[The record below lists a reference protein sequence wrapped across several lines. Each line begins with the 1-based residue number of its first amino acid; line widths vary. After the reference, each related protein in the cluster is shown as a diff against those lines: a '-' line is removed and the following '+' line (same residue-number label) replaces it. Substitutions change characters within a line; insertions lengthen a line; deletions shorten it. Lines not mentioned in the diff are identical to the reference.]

1 MTIKRIIGIDFG
13 NTDTVVAY
21 RDHVDNIASENIHY
35 LHGIDSLQ
43 RTIPSRVMMK
53 GQQVWCG
60 EDATDEN
67 ALGNLKTMLGD
78 PQKQSTAKVAITE
91 FFKYLYRLYEEQTQD
106 DGKVPDIIQTV
117 IAIPEA
123 SECEAGQFLIHAAA
137 EAGFPEVMAFD
148 AAMLILGG
156 YLIRDFDRLQE
167 QANQHEDGSLWFLM
181 IDSGGDKTDV
191 ALQHYL
197 PQGEGKL
204 QKFILKPQEVKNH
217 FFGGSQIDSA
227 IVALVTDQ
235 IKSATGNPVNITAF
249 QKGYGQELENW
260 KREEFCP
267 RLSER
272 WSISSCPVLEKYAKK
287 MDIDRLKFGE
297 LDRHSFQ
304 RAVYFF
310 GQNFVN
316 LINECLI
323 HAVESVP
330 EFSSADKIDFA
341 ILTGGNSNW
350 YLLKDMLTSFLPDF
364 GVIHLNQFKTDY
376 ARVLRQD
383 NPKMAIADGATL
395 LTFFPT
401 VMLKEIVTVDA
412 SVKRLIRISGNA
424 EADEKN
430 LKEYIVENPLDV
442 EALNQLGCLLT
453 SAKRYSEAEG
463 YFVQAQQVD
472 PQIIATYVNLGN
484 LFCYQNRWGDAEATY
499 KNGLTNNKKNGEL
512 SFHLAEVLLAMN
524 QNEKAVKAF
533 QQAVN
538 AGYDAKSL
546 YLDWA
551 RAWQNL
557 KKVDEA
563 ISVLQQGIENAPDT
577 VENYLEL
584 AKVFLAEKQYASA
597 EGILNQS
604 LGRNPEDEHTLT
616 LFGEVY
622 EINGKVKG
630 AIQVYEKALLIVPES
645 SLVLAALGRLYLT
658 EGNFRQSEKLTCAAL
673 KIQPSADLDYQL
685 CTLYK
690 VSGRKEQ
697 AAIQLQEAMRKY
709 PQEARFVVFHAE
721 LLEDEEKFDEAVKD
735 YRHALQIDDCN
746 LTALSRLGNLL
757 DDLGQSAEAI
767 ECFRKLIEIDSTNA
781 TAYKNLGYLLEC
793 QKDFAAAEDAYWK
806 AIQYDPED
814 LSSYH
819 YLGEMLNSQGRHDE
833 AEAVLKVVRRKED
846 LKIELSK

>member
-21 RDHVDNIASENIHY
+21 RDHVDNNASENIHY
-35 LHGIDSLQ
+35 LHGTNSLQ

-60 EDATDEN
+60 EEATDEN
-67 ALGNLKTMLGD
+67 ALSSLKTMLGD
-78 PQKQSTAKVAITE
+78 AQTQSMAKLAIIE
-91 FFKYLYRLYEEQTQD
+91 FFKYLYRLYEEQTRD
-106 DGKVPDIIQTV
+106 DGKEPDIIQTV
-117 IAIPEA
+117 IAIPDA

-137 EAGFPEVMAFD
+137 EAGFPQVMAFD
-148 AAMLILGG
+148 EAMLIVGG
-156 YLIRDFDRLQE
+156 YLIRDLDRLQE
-167 QANQHEDGSLWFLM
+167 RTAPRKDGSLWFLM
-181 IDSGGDKTDV
+181 IDSGRNKTDV
-191 ALQHYL
+191 VLQHYL
-197 PQGEGKL
+197 PQEEGKL
-204 QKFILKPQEVKNH
+204 QKFILKPQELKNH

-249 QKGYGQELENW
+249 QNEYGQEIENW
-260 KREEFCP
+260 KREQFCP

-272 WSISSCPVLEKYAKK
+272 WFISSCPVLEKYAKK
-287 MDIDRLKFGE
+287 MGIDRLKFGK
-297 LDRHSFQ
+297 LDRYSFQ

-330 EFSSADKIDFA
+330 EFSSADNIDFA

-364 GVIHLNQFKTDY
+364 GVIHLKQFQTNY
-376 ARVLRQD
+376 ERILTQD
-383 NPKMAIADGATL
+383 DPKMSVVNGATL
-395 LTFFPT
+395 LSFFST
-401 VMLKEIVTVDA
+401 GMLKEIVTVDA
-412 SVKRLIRISGNA
+412 SAKRVIRITGNA
-424 EADEKN
+424 EMDEKN
-430 LKEYIVENPLDV
+430 LEEYVVENPQDV
-442 EALNQLGCLLT
+442 EALNHLGCLLT

-463 YFVQAQQVD
+463 YFVQAQQAD

-499 KNGLTNNKKNGEL
+499 KNGLTNCKKNGEL
-512 SFHLAEVLLAMN
+512 SFHLAEVLLVMN

-533 QQAVN
+533 QQTAS
-538 AGYDAKSL
+538 AGYDTKSL
-546 YLDWA
+546 YLHWA
-551 RAWQNL
+551 QAWQNL

-563 ISVLQQGIENAPDT
+563 ISVLQRGIENAPDT

-584 AKVFLAEKQYASA
+584 AKIFLAEKQYASA
-597 EGILNQS
+597 EDILNQA
-604 LGRNPEDEHTLT
+604 LGKHPEDERTSTL
-616 LFGEVY
+616 LGEVY
-622 EINGKVKG
+622 EVNGKVEN
-630 AIQVYEKALLIVPES
+630 AIQVYEKTLLIAPES
-645 SLVLAALGRLYLT
+645 PIVLAALGRLYLAQ
-658 EGNFRQSEKLTCAAL
+658 GNFEESERLTCAAL
-673 KIQPSADLDYQL
+673 KIEPGADLDYQL

-721 LLEDEEKFDEAVKD
+721 LLEDEKKFDEAVKD
-735 YRHALQIDDCN
+735 YRHALQIDERN

-767 ECFRKLIEIDSTNA
+767 ECFRKLIEIDPTNA